1 MSSHIRHAPHG
12 ERSHDGM
19 SPPEI
24 SEPWEQRGDPRELRE
39 RKKKKQVTSK
49 DQDQKGFGLYNSNEI
64 PGSKVFE
71 SLREV
76 PPRIP

>member
-19 SPPEI
+19 SPPDF
-24 SEPWEQRGDPRELRE
+24 RALGTE
-39 RKKKKQVTSK
+39 RRPKRASGKKKKKQVTSK

>member
-1 MSSHIRHAPHG
+1 MLHTVKGPTMARHLL
-12 ERSHDGM
+12 RFQ
-19 SPPEI
+19 SP
-24 SEPWEQRGDPRELRE
+24 GNREETQESFRKG
-39 RKKKKQVTSK
+39 KKKKQVTSK